1 MSLIVH
7 LTQALARTAALS
19 NPVPGDDV
27 PWTETR
33 TPAAVLIAITRRPEP
48 SVILTQRPAHM
59 RSHAGQIA
67 FPGGRIDATDADPIA
82 AALREAHEEIA
93 LDPAQVHIISVLAP
107 YQTGSGYYIT
117 PVLGVVPPD
126 LPLRPNE
133 GEVADVFEVPLTF
146 LLDPAN
152 HVRKSGEWQGV
163 QRRFYEIQWQDKRI
177 WGATAGILV
186 SLASRLR
193 FEQA

>member
-48 SVILTQRPAHM
+48 SVILTQRPTHM

-93 LDPAQVHIISVLAP
+93 LDPAQVRIISVLAP
-107 YQTGSGYYIT
+107 YQTASGYYIT

>member
-7 LTQALARTAALS
+7 LTEALARTATLS
-19 NPVPGDDV
+19 NPVPGDEV
-27 PWTETR
+27 PWTKTR
-33 TPAAVLIAITRRPEP
+33 TPAAVLITITQRSDPG
-48 SVILTQRPAHM
+48 VILTQRPAHM

-67 FPGGRIDATDADPIA
+67 FPGGRIDATDADPVA

-93 LDPAQVHIISVLAP
+93 LDPAQVQIIGVLAP
-107 YQTGSGYYIT
+107 YQTGSGYHIT

-126 LPLRPNE
+126 LPLNPNE
-133 GEVADVFEVPLTF
+133 GEVAEVFEVPLAF

-152 HVRKSGEWQGV
+152 HAHKSGEWQGI
-163 QRRFYEIQWQDKRI
+163 QRRFYEIQWQDRRI

-186 SLASRLR
+186 SLASRLKY
-193 FEQA
+193 ELA